1 MRCGKT
7 ARNKNTVSLL
17 KKQKYEIAKSATV
30 GRQPQDLKGKL
41 KPDLKEQITVMFLF
55 CGKEKEKGFGVPKPL
70 CFIYYILRLISYP
83 LPFNPYPLT
92 PP

>member
-1 MRCGKT
+1 MK
-7 ARNKNTVSLL
+7 ADV
-17 KKQKYEIAKSATV
+17 
-30 GRQPQDLKGKL
+30 
-41 KPDLKEQITVMFLF
+41 KEQITVVFLF
-55 CGKEKEKGFGVPKPL
+55 CGKEKGFGVPKPL

>member
-1 MRCGKT
+1 LKT
-7 ARNKNTVSLL
+7 SGSFDWLGSEKDHDKC
-17 KKQKYEIAKSATV
+17 KK
-30 GRQPQDLKGKL
+30 LKGKM
-41 KPDLKEQITVMFLF
+41 KADVKEQITVVFLF